1 MTPNQIRA
9 RLVEKGSSY
18 RKFAL
23 ARGYEPRNVTQVV
36 ARWAGAER
44 LPNGRLAYAILKD
57 LSEEIGA
64 DVVPGIRQ
72 AAGEQ

>member
-1 MTPNQIRA
+1 M
-9 RLVEKGSSY
+9 SH
-18 RKFAL
+18 
-23 ARGYEPRNVTQVV
+23 QVV
-36 ARWAGAER
+36 ACWAGAER

-72 AAGEQ
+72 TAGEQ